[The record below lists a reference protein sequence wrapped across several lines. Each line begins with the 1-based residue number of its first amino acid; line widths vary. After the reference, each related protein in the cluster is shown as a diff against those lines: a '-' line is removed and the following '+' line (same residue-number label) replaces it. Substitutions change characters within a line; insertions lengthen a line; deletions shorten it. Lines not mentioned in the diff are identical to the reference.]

1 MSQPGSFKSI
11 PLTAR
16 TEDGVVGVG
25 GVGVGGEGG
34 GMQMEGGGGG
44 GGEGVGV
51 DKVSESKKRALYQN
65 FKSEKAKAKAQNK
78 KQDTL
83 HIDVEDATE
92 KARQK
97 DEAKRES
104 MHERILSH
112 RRIEGFKELMAAKE
126 RFEFE
131 RRLVQ
136 RAEVRRFMCQVFL
149 DMTALED
156 ERKNEKGFF
165 AEMSDY
171 VTCNL
176 GPYSVEPPVR
186 ASRTSHTS
194 RTSRSKSSSHHG
206 KKSEHDAD
214 CAKHGLHSESV
225 EAVLL
230 KSSQDPVQVQV
241 QSDAPV
247 QDTSCVMS

>member
-1 MSQPGSFKSI
+1 MSQPGSFKSL

-16 TEDGVVGVG
+16 TEDGGGVA

-34 GMQMEGGGGG
+34 GLQVEGGGGGGGG
-44 GGEGVGV
+44 GGEGSVV
-51 DKVSESKKRALYQN
+51 DRASESKKRALYQN

-78 KQDTL
+78 KQDSL

-97 DEAKRES
+97 DEARRES
-104 MHERILSH
+104 MHERNLSH
-112 RRIEGFKELMAAKE
+112 RRIEGFAELMAARE

-186 ASRTSHTS
+186 ASRTSRTS
-194 RTSRSKSSSHHG
+194 RTTRSSHHG
-206 KKSEHDAD
+206 KKSDHDAD
-214 CAKHGLHSESV
+214 GGKHGMHSESV

-230 KSSQDPVQVQV
+230 KSSQDPVQVQGDV
-241 QSDAPV
+241 PV
-247 QDTSCVMS
+247 QDTACVMS